1 MAPGTNTG
9 ASHPVAMNGEPL
21 EPVMKQKIENDAAA
35 FMRGIASG
43 RARNVDAAERTVR
56 ESASYTDR
64 EALEKNLID
73 LIAPDEAS
81 LRRQLQS
88 RQIRRF
94 DGRIQT
100 LPPGPFATE
109 PYRVTLRQKVLSAIA
124 DPNIALFL
132 LVLGALGIY
141 AEFSQPGLIA
151 PGVAGAML
159 VLLGLTAMALFPID
173 WLGAALML
181 LGLTFLALEAKFA
194 THGVLTAG
202 GAIALFA
209 GSLLLIDTNIPA
221 LRISWITALAVTVPF
236 ALITS
241 FLVSIAVRARRNK
254 TATGREAMLGETAVA
269 VGALDPAGTVMVR
282 GEYWKAE
289 STTPISPSEKVTI
302 VVMHGLT
309 LKVEPLPGERI

>member
-1 MAPGTNTG
+1 M
-9 ASHPVAMNGEPL
+9 
-21 EPVMKQKIENDAAA
+21 
-35 FMRGIASG
+35 
-43 RARNVDAAERTVR
+43 
-56 ESASYTDR
+56 
-64 EALEKNLID
+64 
-73 LIAPDEAS
+73 
-81 LRRQLQS
+81 
-88 RQIRRF
+88 
-94 DGRIQT
+94 
-100 LPPGPFATE
+100 
-109 PYRVTLRQKVLSAIA
+109 
-124 DPNIALFL
+124 L
-132 LVLGALGIY
+132 L
-141 AEFSQPGLIA
+141 
-151 PGVAGAML
+151 
-159 VLLGLTAMALFPID
+159 LLGLTAMALFPID

-202 GAIALFA
+202 GAAALFA

-221 LRISWITALAVTVPF
+221 LRIRWITALAVTLPF

-302 VVMHGLT
+302 VGMNGLT